1 MMRKMMNWV
10 LAATFICGAN
20 VFTSCTNDTGDNP
33 APEQAKKD
41 RKEFI
46 RHTRENLK
54 DLAENLNFSLWE
66 VANNI
71 NQEFNTAV
79 LNNPLV
85 IEGTGMSII

>member
-1 MMRKMMNWV
+1 MNWV
-10 LAATFICGAN
+10 LAATFICGAS

-33 APEQAKKD
+33 APENAEN

-46 RHTRENLK
+46 KHTRKNLK
-54 DLAENLNFSLWE
+54 EVAENLNFTSWRI
-66 VANNI
+66 ANKI